1 MRNII
6 VVIIILIFS
15 SSVYTQWVSLNSG
28 TSQNL
33 NTVYFI
39 DIQTGY
45 AAGFSG
51 TMIKTTNSGM
61 NWTSLN
67 TGSSVELRSVYF
79 FNSTTGMVC
88 GFNGTIL
95 KTTNGGTNWNVIN
108 SGTTDHLLGLHF
120 YNDTIG
126 VSSGNSG
133 TTLYTTNGGN
143 NWNVGSPQG
152 YMVTFYSAFMVDA
165 SIGYCVGV
173 NTIFSPLMAKTING
187 GANWVY
193 SSFLLNNN
201 EGTLRDLHFFDSQN
215 GIVVS
220 NLWNGPGGIS
230 RTTNGGA
237 NWSTQVY
244 PYALH
249 GIDFPIPTTGF
260 AVGFNGYILKSI
272 DGGTNWLQQS
282 SGTTAFLKAVDFID
296 SVNGYAVGDGGTVFK
311 TTNGGV
317 TFVPKNINEL
327 PLSFKLYQNYPN
339 PFNPITKIKFQI
351 AKLSDVK
358 FVVYDAL
365 GREVATLVD
374 KQLKPGLYEVGF
386 DGSNYPSGVYFYKL
400 QAGNYPETKS
410 MILLK

>member
-230 RTTNGGA
+230 RTTNGGT

-244 PYALH
+244 PYALY

-272 DGGTNWLQQS
+272 DGGTSWSQQS